1 MFNQWEVKEA
11 FAEITVECWGDL
23 VYLLEASFLDWS
35 EFIFRGQ
42 ADSDWTL
49 RSKFDRDYKNMLSEI
64 SNYNS
69 SEASKIKGLIQL
81 KPRHDLLKEHLSRFK
96 TNTVGR
102 RGASPTR
109 LNDMEWWSL
118 GQHFG
123 LSTPLLDWSRSPY
136 VSLYFSLISQTLPE
150 SGYHALW
157 VFSPAAFHDLHI
169 NQDHRVESEDESIR
183 FIHDALCEENQRVIS
198 QGGVFTLTP
207 NGEDID
213 EFIPKVLNLN
223 GHAPVL
229 YKIKIPMSNRDDF
242 LRHLESMNVHSGTL
256 FPDLIGAADLANRQL
271 EKEKTLLLRRK
282 SDSFADRLF
291 SLNLYHETP
300 NKAFKSDS

>member
-1 MFNQWEVKEA
+1 MSNKWEVKEA
-11 FAEITVECWGDL
+11 FAEITVERWGDL
-23 VYLLEASFLDWS
+23 INILEVSFLDWS

-49 RSKFDRDYKNMLSEI
+49 RSKFDRDYKNMSAEI
-64 SNYNS
+64 NAYNS
-69 SEASKIKGLIQL
+69 SEVAKIRGFIQL
-81 KPRHDLLKEHLSRFK
+81 KPRQALLEEHLSRFE

-102 RGASPTR
+102 RGANPTK
-109 LNDMEWWSL
+109 LKEIEWWSL

-136 VSLYFSLISQTLPE
+136 VSLYFSLISQALPKSE
-150 SGYHALW
+150 YHALW
-157 VFSPAAFHDLHI
+157 IFSPTAFHDLHA
-169 NQDHRVESEDESIR
+169 NQDYVVESENESIR
-183 FIHDALCEENQRVIS
+183 FVHDALCAENQRVIS

-207 NGEDID
+207 NGEDIE
-213 EFIPKVLNLN
+213 EFILKAVNLN

-256 FPDLIGAADLANRQL
+256 FPDLIGAAELANRQL
-271 EKEKTLLLRRK
+271 EKEKTLLLRQK
-282 SDSFADRLF
+282 TDSFADRLF
-291 SLNLYHETP
+291 SLNLCHETP
-300 NKAFKSDS
+300 NK